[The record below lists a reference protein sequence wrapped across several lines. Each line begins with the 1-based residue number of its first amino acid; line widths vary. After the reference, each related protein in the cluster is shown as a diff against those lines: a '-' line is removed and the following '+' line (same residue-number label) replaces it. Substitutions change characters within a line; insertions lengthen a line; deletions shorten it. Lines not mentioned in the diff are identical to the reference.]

1 MKNSSLLKRRQIK
14 NSSDQHQ
21 PVSLA
26 SLVQEG
32 GTEGSNPMNTNSM
45 LVDLASLQAEV
56 HQTAIFQTSP
66 GEFDDLDDEAAV
78 EIGDKTIEMKAN
90 DLEIICE
97 LGRGAY
103 GVVEKMRHKKTKT
116 EIAVKR
122 IVATDNKIE
131 QRRLR
136 MDMEITKRSSACPH
150 IVHYYGAMY
159 RDGDV
164 WICMEVMDLS
174 LEKFYARA
182 FGCGEA
188 MPEYVLVN
196 IAHAAVSALKYL
208 HENLHV
214 IHRDV
219 KPSNMLIKR
228 NGHVKICDF
237 GVSAYLVDSVA
248 KAIDAGC
255 KPYMAPERVDPEGS
269 RGTTTS
275 GVTCGAWGSLWWRWL
290 RGSSPTTRGQLCSN
304 SSSRSC
310 LTRRPGCLRGCF
322 PVISPVLRRFVWTK
336 MLIQEPGILSWSS
349 MCS

>member
-1 MKNSSLLKRRQIK
+1 
-14 NSSDQHQ
+14 
-21 PVSLA
+21 
-26 SLVQEG
+26 
-32 GTEGSNPMNTNSM
+32 M

-122 IVATDNKIE
+122 IVATDNKVE

-174 LEKFYARA
+174 LEKFYA
-182 FGCGEA
+182 
-188 MPEYVLVN
+188 
-196 IAHAAVSALKYL
+196 
-208 HENLHV
+208 
-214 IHRDV
+214 
-219 KPSNMLIKR
+219 
-228 NGHVKICDF
+228 
-237 GVSAYLVDSVA
+237 
-248 KAIDAGC
+248 
-255 KPYMAPERVDPEGS
+255 
-269 RGTTTS
+269 
-275 GVTCGAWGSLWWRWL
+275 
-290 RGSSPTTRGQLCSN
+290 
-304 SSSRSC
+304 
-310 LTRRPGCLRGCF
+310 
-322 PVISPVLRRFVWTK
+322 
-336 MLIQEPGILSWSS
+336 
-349 MCS
+349 